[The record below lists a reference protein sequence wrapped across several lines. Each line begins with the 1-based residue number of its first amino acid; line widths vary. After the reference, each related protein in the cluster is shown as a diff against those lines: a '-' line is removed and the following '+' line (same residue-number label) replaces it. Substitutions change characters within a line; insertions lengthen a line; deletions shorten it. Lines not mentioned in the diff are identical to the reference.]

1 MATSSPSSL
10 STAST
15 FPQFMN
21 SSALAGFQG
30 AENSTSSPPGLA
42 LASGAMEDQLLPTS
56 QSSATESN
64 AIMNIAAIFMPPNS
78 QTSISTSIQPIGI
91 ESESS
96 QLHFSLSPEVFSPT
110 LAQMQI
116 TTTPSSATNN
126 AVFGTASIFL
136 PDSTPPALVQRRS
149 PSIERLEEKK
159 SSPWTAGD
167 PRKKSGQE
175 TFLGG

>member
-1 MATSSPSSL
+1 
-10 STAST
+10 
-15 FPQFMN
+15 MN

-42 LASGAMEDQLLPTS
+42 LAPGAMEDQFLPTP

-64 AIMNIAAIFMPPNS
+64 AIMNVAVIFMPPDI

-96 QLHFSLSPEVFSPT
+96 QLHFSLSPEVLSST
-110 LAQMQI
+110 LAQMQT

-126 AVFGTASIFL
+126 AVFGAASIFL
-136 PDSTPPALVQRRS
+136 PNSMPPALVQRRP
-149 PSIERLEEKK
+149 PSIERLEERK
-159 SSPWTAGD
+159 SSP
-167 PRKKSGQE
+167 
-175 TFLGG
+175 